1 MTKDALNGKLTLKCL
16 KLSRLHLLTS
26 PEAQNIYI
34 LMQTNQHI
42 LELKKPVVK
51 LNSPADSL
59 PAYVPDQL
67 EGKPRN

>member
-1 MTKDALNGKLTLKCL
+1 MTEDALNGKQTLKCL

-42 LELKKPVVK
+42 LELKKTVVK
-51 LNSPADSL
+51 LNSPEDSL
-59 PAYVPDQL
+59 PAYVTDHL
-67 EGKPRN
+67 EVGREA